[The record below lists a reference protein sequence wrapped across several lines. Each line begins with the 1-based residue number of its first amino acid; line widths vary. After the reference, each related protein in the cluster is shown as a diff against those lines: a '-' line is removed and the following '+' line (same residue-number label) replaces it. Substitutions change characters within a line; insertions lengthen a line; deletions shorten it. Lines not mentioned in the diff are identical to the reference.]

1 MQPYNIRKSKSEI
14 VKCDMHYQASLIA
27 GFRTVNA
34 AMETS
39 LKLAITFKFPSSNHP
54 SCEILRILGRV
65 SGEVC
70 IDSLPSDEIIHLVIN
85 GLGLNFIS

>member
-14 VKCDMHYQASLIA
+14 VKRDMHYQASLIA

-39 LKLAITFKFPSSNHP
+39 LKLAITFKFPRSNHP
-54 SCEILRILGRV
+54 SVRFYASWGV
-65 SGEVC
+65 SQGKFA
-70 IDSLPSDEIIHLVIN
+70 LTLF
-85 GLGLNFIS
+85 LAMK